1 MKKVIAG
8 QIAEGQL
15 QSYMKKGHEVLKRLL
30 VESDH
35 KFITRDN
42 VEYQLRVNALYDD
55 KEDLTRA
62 RIMVAVDDQKFWS
75 TFAPLCRDDFYYL
88 ND

>member
-1 MKKVIAG
+1 MNKVIAG
-8 QIAEGQL
+8 QIAEDESQA
-15 QSYMKKGHEVLKRLL
+15 YMKKGHEVIKRLL

-55 KEDLTRA
+55 KKDLTRV

>member
-1 MKKVIAG
+1 MNKVIAG
-8 QIAEGQL
+8 QIADGMQG
-15 QSYMKKGHEVLKRLL
+15 YMKKGHEVIKRLL

-55 KEDLTRA
+55 KKDLTRV

>member
-1 MKKVIAG
+1 MNKVIAG
-8 QIAEGQL
+8 QIAKDEL
-15 QSYMKKGHEVLKRLL
+15 QAYMKKGHEVIKRLL

-55 KEDLTRA
+55 KKDLTRVK
-62 RIMVAVDDQKFWS
+62 IMVAVYDQKF
-75 TFAPLCRDDFYYL
+75 
-88 ND
+88 

>member
-1 MKKVIAG
+1 MNKVIAG
-8 QIAEGQL
+8 QIAEDVL
-15 QSYMKKGHEVLKRLL
+15 QAYIIKGHEVIKRLL

-55 KEDLTRA
+55 KKDLTRV

-75 TFAPLCRDDFYYL
+75 TFAPLCGDDFYYL